1 MPPMFPRGIVFG
13 LCLSALL
20 AAPSTSAFAQVGFTG
35 LSGSTPSFAPPPQPT
50 QPAQPQ
56 SPPPRAAAMP
66 PTSLAPA
73 TPGQRDPHAYIP
85 QVAAGKVALA
95 VSARYAAD
103 GSYIPRALNWRVFA
117 ERPDGGNPVPVAE
130 AQDAYPVFALDPGN
144 YVVYAAYGLA
154 STSRRVQLTG
164 ETRKETLVIPAGG
177 LRVQGRVGDQVIPP
191 HRLRFDIYEGSF
203 LQRGPV
209 NGRTRKSERPPVLR
223 GASGGDIV
231 FLPAGTYYV
240 QSTFGEGN
248 AQIQADVRIEPGRLT
263 DATVHHRAAQIT
275 LRLVNSPGGEAIAN
289 TQWSVVTPGGDSIR
303 ESIGAF
309 PSVVLAEGEYIAVAR
324 HSDRTCQQPFKV
336 KSGNDREIEVLTEQC
351 EALAAA
357 KKTSN

>member
-1 MPPMFPRGIVFG
+1 MSAVRTVVR
-13 LCLSALL
+13 LCAVALFASSSAG
-20 AAPSTSAFAQVGFTG
+20 AFAQIGFTG
-35 LSGSTPSFAPPPQPT
+35 VGGSAPGFAPPPPASAPQQPPPAT
-50 QPAQPQ
+50 QPRTA
-56 SPPPRAAAMP
+56 
-66 PTSLAPA
+66 TAPA
-73 TPGQRDPHAYIP
+73 TMPTSQRDPHAFIP

-103 GSYIPRALNWRVFA
+103 GPYIPRALVWRVFA
-117 ERPDGGNPVPVAE
+117 ERPDGGAPLPIAE

-144 YVVYAAYGLA
+144 YIVYAAYGLA
-154 STSRRVQLTG
+154 SASRRVQLTG
-164 ETRKETLVIPAGG
+164 DTRKETLIIPAGG
-177 LRVQGRVGDQVIPP
+177 LRVQGRVGDQAIPP

-209 NGRTRKSERPPVLR
+209 NGRTRKSERPPILR
-223 GASGGDIV
+223 GASGGDLV

-240 QSTFGEGN
+240 QSTFGDGN

-289 TQWSVVTPGGDSIR
+289 TQWTVVTPGGDSIR
-303 ESIGAF
+303 ESTGAF

-324 HSDRTCQQPFKV
+324 HIDKTCQQAFKV
-336 KSGNDREIEVLTEQC
+336 QSGDDREIEVLTRQC
-351 EALAAA
+351 ETPAPAR
-357 KKTSN
+357 K

>member
-1 MPPMFPRGIVFG
+1 MAPMFFAPTAR
-13 LCLSALL
+13 LCACALFAL
-20 AAPSTSAFAQVGFTG
+20 YPASAFAQVGFTG
-35 LSGSTPSFAPPPQPT
+35 PGGSAPSFAPPPPAATPQTPAAPQARSATATAT
-50 QPAQPQ
+50 QP
-56 SPPPRAAAMP
+56 
-66 PTSLAPA
+66 PA
-73 TPGQRDPHAYIP
+73 GLQRDPHAFIP

-103 GSYIPRALNWRVFA
+103 GPYIPRAMVWRFFA
-117 ERPDGGNPVPVAE
+117 ERPDGGTPLQVAE

-154 STSRRVQLTG
+154 SASRRVQLTG
-164 ETRKETLVIPAGG
+164 ETRKETLIIPAGG
-177 LRVQGRVGDQVIPP
+177 LRVQGRVGDLAIPP
-191 HRLRFDIYEGSF
+191 HRLHFDIYEGSF

-223 GASGGDIV
+223 GASGGDLV

-240 QSTFGEGN
+240 QSTFGDGN

-275 LRLVNSPGGEAIAN
+275 LRLVNVSGGEAIAN
-289 TQWSVVTPGGDSIR
+289 TQWSVVTPGGDAIR
-303 ESIGAF
+303 ESTGAF

-324 HSDRTCQQPFKV
+324 HIDKTCQQPFKV
-336 KSGNDREIEVLTEQC
+336 QSGNDREIEVLTAQC
-351 EALAAA
+351 ATPAPAR
-357 KKTSN
+357 K

>member
-1 MPPMFPRGIVFG
+1 MPPMFPSGFASL
-13 LCLSALL
+13 LCLVALF
-20 AAPSTSAFAQVGFTG
+20 AASSSGAFAQVGLTG
-35 LSGSTPSFAPPPQPT
+35 LSGSTPSFAPPPPSG
-50 QPAQPQ
+50 QPAMPP
-56 SPPPRAAAMP
+56 SPPPRAAAVP
-66 PTSLAPA
+66 PTSLAPG

-85 QVAAGKVALA
+85 QVAPGKVALA
-95 VSARYAAD
+95 VSARYAVD
-103 GSYIPRALNWRVFA
+103 GPYIPRALTWRVFA
-117 ERPDGGNPVPVAE
+117 ERPDGGSPAPVAE
-130 AQDAYPVFALDPGN
+130 AQDAYPVFALEPGN
-144 YVVYAAYGLA
+144 YVVYVAYGLA
-154 STSRRVQLTG
+154 TGSCRVQLTG
-164 ETRKETLVIPAGG
+164 ETRKETLIIPAGG

-209 NGRTRKSERPPVLR
+209 NGRTRKSDRPPVLR

-248 AQIQADVRIEPGRLT
+248 AQIQADVRIESGRLT

-309 PSVVLAEGEYIAVAR
+309 PSVVLAEGEYVAVAR

-336 KSGNDREIEVLTEQC
+336 KSGSDREIEVLTAQC
-351 EALAAA
+351 QALIAP
-357 KKTSN
+357 KKTAN